1 MKIVKYNS
9 GLGWYV
15 YDSKSKQI
23 VASQF
28 DSRDEAEQYINGGK
42 NV

>member
-1 MKIVKYNS
+1 MKIVRFNI

-15 YDSKSKQI
+15 FDSKSKRI

-28 DSRDEAEQYINGGK
+28 DSRDEAEMWVNGEVK
-42 NV
+42 